1 MAHLLLANDKLPE
14 KQKRYTLPHIEGKF
28 GFAIYTGKKDIFI
41 GISVGD
47 VIMET
52 ITRKRM
58 VKLQKGT
65 VKTFNF
71 D

>member
-1 MAHLLLANDKLPE
+1 MAHKLLLNEEELP
-14 KQKRYTLPHIEGKF
+14 KQKKYTLPHIEGKF
-28 GFAIYTGKKDIFI
+28 GLAFYTGKKEIFI
-41 GISVGD
+41 GVSVGD

-58 VKLQKGT
+58 VKLTKGT